1 MLYITGAGAPV
12 WTAVNGLEKGNNG
25 VTDVPIDDPLH
36 GVPGDRLLQHGTQ
49 VGEKHIVGYGLP
61 WGEVFPGESV
71 ALWVL
76 VQLAVVSSQNLQR
89 GVANAFLEPGEL
101 LLSALPLLKI
111 S

>member
-1 MLYITGAGAPV
+1 MSVAEFPGIM
-12 WTAVNGLEKGNNG
+12 
-25 VTDVPIDDPLH
+25 VTSLSNDNTIIHHNAICVSYLFSF
-36 GVPGDRLLQHGTQ
+36 
-49 VGEKHIVGYGLP
+49 IVGYGLP